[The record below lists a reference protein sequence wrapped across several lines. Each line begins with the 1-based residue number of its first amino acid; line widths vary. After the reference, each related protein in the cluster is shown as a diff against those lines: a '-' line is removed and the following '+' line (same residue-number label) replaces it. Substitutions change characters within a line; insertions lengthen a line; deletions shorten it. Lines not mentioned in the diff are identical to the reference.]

1 MGKRHTQSRPV
12 RHHFYQRRVRCAEVQ
27 IPNVARQPILYMP
40 RHILV
45 TLVALLPALLT
56 ACGGGGNPAEADAST
71 PTAGP
76 TSAALQAS
84 GLTHGTMDGSAQ
96 ATSGPLNPSADTTI
110 AAGNGNKAAGTPT
123 DTANTALA
131 AALLP
136 PPTTRT
142 DDGASAAA
150 AASATATGGSDG
162 ALKTTQGL
170 TATTSQVVVLARADL
185 AGNVGAQMELRA
197 NGQLLAT
204 AEVRATSLQAYT
216 FSVAALTNTSV
227 IDIVYTNDGI
237 VSGVDR
243 NLWVDS
249 ISVDGRT
256 IAATSTAVRY
266 DVGAGAAAFD
276 GVTVLPGQSGM
287 FWSGALRVTLQAAGL
302 GAVPGAGVYVDQA
315 VGNDANPGT
324 LAAPWKSLANLATVR
339 IAAGQGVFLQCG
351 QTWRESLQLSATQL
365 ADGTTIAGYGSA
377 CATARAVVSGA
388 DNFSGGWTQ
397 SGNVWSRA
405 VPQGTPQIA
414 RLFING
420 QSQRTAR
427 WPNASATSQGY
438 ALTAA
443 GSATSTTAATGNA
456 ADRVTLGNKDLAGA
470 TIHIRT
476 KAWMIESRPL
486 AGYNAASGTLS
497 FAPAM
502 QYETDAGE
510 GYILEG
516 KLWMLDAPGE
526 FVHDAAAGRLY
537 VYAADATT
545 QANLNAALVEGS
557 VRDTPVT
564 LSQAANVGVSGI
576 AARMGRINGIELL
589 NMPGAVVE
597 NIEASGNARAGIRL
611 AQDATKVGPTVRA
624 SRFDNNWMLGI
635 DATFAGASLITGNT
649 VTATGTIAA
658 NGWSQSAIRAD
669 AGAKVQDNNINGS
682 AYHGIH
688 FSGTGGTQITGN
700 TITGYCVRLA
710 DCGGIYTWNGGKT
723 NTNQSSIVEANQILG
738 SAANAEGAF
747 GFGTEVVAGIFL
759 DDFASGVAV
768 RNNMVYGAPIGV
780 QLHNGF
786 SNTVEGNKL
795 WLPTVVALLA
805 TMDQNDKDWMV
816 GNVFRNNQIV
826 PVKTGAAVFPATPT
840 FQESYPIWFFN
851 NVSGIAGITSGS
863 NVFTGNQVVRLDGSL
878 DGVHA
883 WIRSNTQD
891 LKLSSATW
899 ATFNP
904 TDAKTAT
911 PLTFAMH
918 TLLFGPEM
926 VTGGSFDT
934 GLGPWSSWFGS
945 SPTPGSA
952 QARRGLAG
960 CVGTCMQL
968 LPGTITDYL
977 SSPPFSLKPNAP
989 YLYTYTARLAQAATL
1004 QYPYI
1009 GRAVTPYDS
1018 MATGPF
1024 SSSSKLS
1031 GVAGEVIRYE
1041 GFFTAKASDPTQVYL
1056 QSVTV
1061 GVPVFYDNVS
1071 VRELTG
1077 FSFSTAAD
1085 WSALAY
1091 APRSGG
1097 RTVTCASLGWGS
1109 NCAAVGLDGT
1119 PVSLPTTL
1127 AAGTQQLFLRADSI
1141 WRR

>member
-1 MGKRHTQSRPV
+1 MSRHP
-12 RHHFYQRRVRCAEVQ
+12 
-27 IPNVARQPILYMP
+27 
-40 RHILV
+40 LV
-45 TLVALLPALLT
+45 TLIALLPALLT
-56 ACGGGGNPAEADAST
+56 ACGGGDGSSAEANASVSADSAQPTIASQHIAST
-71 PTAGP
+71 NLNMPGI
-76 TSAALQAS
+76 
-84 GLTHGTMDGSAQ
+84 SAQ
-96 ATSGPLNPSADTTI
+96 AIGGATTAPVDATIFVGSGSQ
-110 AAGNGNKAAGTPT
+110 AAGL
-123 DTANTALA
+123 TAPNNTALA
-131 AALLP
+131 VAQLRL
-136 PPTTRT
+136 PTTRT
-142 DDGASAAA
+142 DDRAMAAA
-150 AASATATGGSDG
+150 AANATPSIGTDDG
-162 ALKTTQGL
+162 LKTAQSVA
-170 TATTSQVVVLARADL
+170 ATTSQVVVFARADL

-197 NGQLLAT
+197 EGRLLGNT
-204 AEVRATSLQAYT
+204 EVRATSLQAYT
-216 FSVAALTNTSV
+216 FTVPTLATTSV
-227 IDIVYTNDGI
+227 IDIVYTNDEMVAGI
-237 VSGVDR
+237 DR

-256 IAATSTAVRY
+256 IAATASAVRY
-266 DVGAGAAAFD
+266 DVGNGAAAFD
-276 GVTVLPGQSGM
+276 GVNVLPGQTGL
-287 FWSGALRVTLQAAGL
+287 FWNGALRVTLQAAG
-302 GAVPGAGVYVDQA
+302 GAGVAGAGVYVDQVA
-315 VGNDANPGT
+315 GNDANPGT
-324 LAAPWKSLANLATVR
+324 IAAPWKTFANLAAVR

-351 QTWRESLQLSATQL
+351 QIWRESLLLSATQL
-365 ADGTTIAGYGSA
+365 ADGTAIAGYGSA
-377 CATARAVVSGA
+377 CATSRAVVSGA

-405 VPQGTPQIA
+405 VRQGTPQIS
-414 RLFING
+414 RLFVNG
-420 QSQRTAR
+420 QSHRTAR

-443 GSATSTTAATGNA
+443 GSATSATAATATA
-456 ADRVTLGNKDLAGA
+456 ADRATLSSNDLSGT

-486 AGYNAASGTLS
+486 SGYNATSGTLS

-516 KLWMLDAPGE
+516 KLWMLDVPGE

-537 VYAADATT
+537 VYAADATA

-557 VRDTPVT
+557 VRDTPVA
-564 LSQAANVGVSGI
+564 LSQAADVRVSNI
-576 AARMGRINGIELL
+576 AARMGRADGFALL
-589 NMPGAVVE
+589 NMPGAVLDNVE
-597 NIEASGNARAGIRL
+597 GSGNARAGVRL
-611 AQDATKVGPTVRA
+611 AQDTSKVGPTVRA
-624 SRFDNNWMLGI
+624 SRFDDNWMLGI

-658 NGWSQSAIRAD
+658 NGWSQGAIRTD
-669 AGAKVQDNNINGS
+669 AGAKVQDNRIDGS

-700 TITGYCVRLA
+700 TVTGYCLRLA

-723 NTNQSSIVEANQILG
+723 TTNQSSVVEANQLLT
-738 SAANAEGAF
+738 SSANAEGAT
-747 GFGTEVVAGIFL
+747 GFGTDVVAGIFL
-759 DDFASGVAV
+759 DDFATGAAI

-780 QLHNGF
+780 QVHNGF
-786 SNTVEGNKL
+786 GNTVEGNKL

-816 GNVFRNNQIV
+816 GNIFRNNQIV
-826 PVKTGAAVFPATPT
+826 PVKTGSAVFPAMPT

-851 NVSGIAGITSGS
+851 NLSGSAGITSGS

-883 WIRSNTQD
+883 WIRSNTQNF
-891 LKLSSATW
+891 KLSSASW

-904 TDAKTAT
+904 TDVRTAT
-911 PLTFAMH
+911 PLTFAMY

-926 VTGGSFDT
+926 VTGGNFDT
-934 GLGPWSSWFGS
+934 GLGPWSSWFGGS
-945 SPTPGSA
+945 STPGSV
-952 QARRGLAG
+952 QASSGGAG
-960 CVGTCMQL
+960 CIGTCMQV
-968 LPGTITDYL
+968 LPGTTGDYL

-989 YLYTYTARLAQAATL
+989 YLYTYTARMAQPATL

-1018 MATGPF
+1018 MATDHF

-1041 GFFTAKASDPTQVYL
+1041 GFFTAKSSDLAKVYL
-1056 QSVTV
+1056 QSTTV

-1077 FSFSTAAD
+1077 YSFSTAAD

-1109 NCAAVGLDGT
+1109 NCTAVGLDGT
-1119 PVSLPTTL
+1119 AVALPTTL
-1127 AAGTQQLFLRADSI
+1127 AAGTQQLFLRTDSI